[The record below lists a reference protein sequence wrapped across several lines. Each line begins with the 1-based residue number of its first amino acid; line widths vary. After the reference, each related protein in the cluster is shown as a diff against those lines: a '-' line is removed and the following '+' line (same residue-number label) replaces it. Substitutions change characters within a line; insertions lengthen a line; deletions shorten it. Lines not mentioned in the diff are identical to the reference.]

1 MIKKD
6 NDLNNVNE
14 NSKICNYTDKNN
26 EKIKDNLNSISE
38 KNKINYIDGNKEK
51 MSKNNKLKNENN

>member
-1 MIKKD
+1 MN
-6 NDLNNVNE
+6 NDNE
-14 NSKICNYTDKNN
+14 NSKISYYTEKNN

-51 MSKNNKLKNENN
+51 ANKNNKLKNENN